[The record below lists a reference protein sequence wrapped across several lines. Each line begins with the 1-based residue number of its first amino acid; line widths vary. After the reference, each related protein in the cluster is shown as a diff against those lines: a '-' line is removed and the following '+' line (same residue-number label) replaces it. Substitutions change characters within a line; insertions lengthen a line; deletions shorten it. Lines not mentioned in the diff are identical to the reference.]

1 MIIIIKGG
9 FFVVIKFLR
18 ENVYASYV
26 LLVLRLYL
34 GWSWLQAGWGKIVGG
49 NFDATGFLKGAL
61 KKVSGDH
68 PAVQPWWADFISG
81 FALPNVGLFNI
92 LVPWGE
98 FLVGLGLILGI
109 FTTFS
114 VLMGL
119 VMNFSY
125 MFSGTT
131 STNPQMVLI
140 GMFIIVAGFN
150 AGKIGL
156 DRWIIPFIN
165 RKILQKEEQGNFPQS
180 A

>member
-9 FFVVIKFLR
+9 FFVVIQFLR
-18 ENVYASYV
+18 KNVYASYV

-61 KKVSGDH
+61 EKVSGDH

-109 FTTFS
+109 FTTFA

-140 GMFIIVAGFN
+140 GMFIIIAGFN

-156 DRWIIPFIN
+156 DRWVIPFIN
-165 RKILQKEEQGNFPQS
+165 KQMLKKKEQGNLPQNT
-180 A
+180 

>member
-1 MIIIIKGG
+1 M
-9 FFVVIKFLR
+9 VIKFLG

-26 LLVLRLYL
+26 LLVFRLYL
-34 GWSWLQAGWGKIVGG
+34 GWSWIQAGWGKISGG
-49 NFDATGFLKGAL
+49 DFDATGFLKGAL
-61 KKVSGDH
+61 KKSSGDH
-68 PAVQPWWADFISG
+68 PAVQSWWADFIES
-81 FALPNVGLFNI
+81 FTLPNVEIFNM

-98 FLVGLGLILGI
+98 FLVGLGLVLGS
-109 FTTFS
+109 FTTFA

-156 DRWIIPFIN
+156 DRWIIPFFNIQ
-165 RKILQKEEQGNFPQS
+165 ILKKEEQGNLPQS